1 MAEVLEVLTV
11 EHCLLFG
18 SLESIQS
25 HPEMGGKIKP
35 AGKCTPHVLDSH
47 CRGQTLQSPATSNS
61 NPFHIPF
68 YWKFNCNHSH
78 LKRLQAAIQVGYQSK
93 ITTGIKLHKLSFE
106 KSELVS
112 LVSSIFPH
120 KNLKPSCRNGGI
132 FPFDHLPQHLI
143 LLLQSFVQLL
153 LDLQL
158 LRRLGRRHR
167 ARALLGRLRLGVA
180 VAHEKAQALLP
191 GVQILTKM
199 AANQ

>member
-35 AGKCTPHVLDSH
+35 AGKCKPHVLDSH

-93 ITTGIKLHKLSFE
+93 ITTGIKLHKLSKRANLSHLSPPFSP
-106 KSELVS
+106 KKI
-112 LVSSIFPH
+112 SSPAAAMVASF
-120 KNLKPSCRNGGI
+120 L
-132 FPFDHLPQHLI
+132 LI
-143 LLLQSFVQLL
+143 IS
-153 LDLQL
+153 
-158 LRRLGRRHR
+158 RS
-167 ARALLGRLRLGVA
+167 
-180 VAHEKAQALLP
+180 
-191 GVQILTKM
+191 I
-199 AANQ
+199 